1 MLKKYNKEKFIS
13 SLADNAKILDVGCGN
28 ASVIN
33 VKKLKPNC
41 IYTGIDISDYA
52 QTTTSKSM
60 MDEYIITTTENFA
73 TSIKNI
79 PGEFDAVIS
88 SHNLEHTDDREQV
101 LVQMINKVRKNGRIY
116 ISFPCAE
123 SINFPKRE
131 GTLNYFDDNTH
142 KYNPPDFD
150 NIIEVLKNNNFLIEV
165 STRRYRPLLA
175 FIIGLIYEPLSM
187 YKKKVLRGTWQLY
200 GFESII
206 HAKKK

>member
-52 QTTTSKSM
+52 QTITSKSM

-79 PGEFDAVIS
+79 PGEFD
-88 SHNLEHTDDREQV
+88 E
-101 LVQMINKVRKNGRIY
+101 INPTHPEN
-116 ISFPCAE
+116 SF
-123 SINFPKRE
+123 
-131 GTLNYFDDNTH
+131 
-142 KYNPPDFD
+142 
-150 NIIEVLKNNNFLIEV
+150 
-165 STRRYRPLLA
+165 LL
-175 FIIGLIYEPLSM
+175 S
-187 YKKKVLRGTWQLY
+187 
-200 GFESII
+200 
-206 HAKKK
+206 